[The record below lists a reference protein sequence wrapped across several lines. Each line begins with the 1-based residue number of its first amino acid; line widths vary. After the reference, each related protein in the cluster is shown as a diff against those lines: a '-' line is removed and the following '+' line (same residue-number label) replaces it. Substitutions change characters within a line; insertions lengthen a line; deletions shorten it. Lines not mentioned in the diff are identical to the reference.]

1 MVVGTQLGYFALAA
15 PALVLSALALVRY
28 FAAPHVP
35 LDGQL
40 DALVSYAGALSVLVL
55 VPADVWSALN
65 RPDRAAVPDSGDRKV
80 RGGRGSEQD
89 AHAPSHRHA
98 VGSRDRAGIFRGECV
113 D

>member
-80 RGGRGSEQD
+80 RWGARLGAGRACALVPPCCWLVRSLIGG
-89 AHAPSHRHA
+89 A
-98 VGSRDRAGIFRGECV
+98 SRRMR
-113 D
+113 